1 VAPLTFT
8 PATISYGTQVVG
20 TTSAAK
26 TVTVKNVSASAI
38 TLSSIASSGDFTAV
52 GSGTKP
58 CAAGLQLNAAA
69 SCTMS
74 VTFSPAFG
82 ASGSV
87 TGAIVVTDNASV
99 GQQVLDVKGPAG
111 LPLSFTPTSLTFAP
125 QTVANSSTPQT
136 VTLTNNLASSVSPTI
151 AGSGEF
157 AAVPGGLT
165 PCGASLA
172 SKATCTF
179 TVIFTPSGVGTR
191 TSAVTVTDS
200 ANPGAQS
207 MNVTGT
213 GQ

>member
-20 TTSAAK
+20 TTSTAK
-26 TVTVKNVSASAI
+26 IVTVKNVSASAV

-125 QTVANSSTPQT
+125 QTGGELKHAANGHAHQQ
-136 VTLTNNLASSVSPTI
+136 
-151 AGSGEF
+151 SGEF
-157 AAVPGGLT
+157 RQSDDCRQRRACRGSGRSYAVRRIARQQSHVYVHGDLYSYSQRG
-165 PCGASLA
+165 
-172 SKATCTF
+172 
-179 TVIFTPSGVGTR
+179 R
-191 TSAVTVTDS
+191 
-200 ANPGAQS
+200 NPRQRGNCQ
-207 MNVTGT
+207 
-213 GQ
+213 